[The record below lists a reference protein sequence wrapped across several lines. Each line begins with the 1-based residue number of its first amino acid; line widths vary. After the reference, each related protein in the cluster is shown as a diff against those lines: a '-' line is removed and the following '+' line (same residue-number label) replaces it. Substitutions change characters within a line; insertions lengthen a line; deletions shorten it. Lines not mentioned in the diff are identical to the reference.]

1 MRRELKR
8 PRLRKNETAAGGISK
23 KDLFFLALFAALLL
37 LVFREFF
44 FTDRVFY
51 ERDTTV
57 VEVPVKKLTV
67 QLLKEGNF
75 ALWTDAHGN
84 GQPFLAN
91 PKNAIFYPTTWLYL
105 ILPLFTAFK
114 LHYLIHVI
122 LGWLGLYV
130 LCGSYALSK
139 KASFL
144 GASLFAF
151 SGMYLSSFE
160 FYNHIAAL
168 AWMPWVLW
176 LLHRDARPGRV
187 PIVPLAFLW
196 ALMILAGA
204 PEFILMTLFLA
215 AGQAFFTAGAWKKKA
230 AFVALSLLLASLI
243 SAAQL
248 LPSIELLGRTE
259 RAAQSAQWPLE
270 LIQLFNLPFP
280 HFLGNDRE
288 PGHSDFWGWHIFDK
302 ENPLYYS
309 LYIGAGALLL
319 FLFGLRKPWDRRR
332 RIFLLMFFVLFLLS
346 CGRYS
351 PFFFLYRF
359 VPLLSSIRY
368 PVKFFLGSVF
378 CLSILAAFGFDR
390 ITGAGKP
397 GRKTVSFLAVVS
409 GLGLTLFGLFKQPA
423 IGVLNK
429 LFIID
434 QDSSLRELGRSIETG
449 LFLLAV
455 YALVFVLFHRAKGQG
470 RILGWAL
477 IALVVLDP
485 AYHNRYVNPTIPA
498 SFYDRPPLAGG
509 LTAPLAIYRDEL
521 YSPFLK
527 ETMGDNVKLLRF
539 FQKSLYPFT
548 GMGEGVRYVF
558 NWDFYGTYSRRYL
571 DLRGAIKRLPPNGQ
585 FKVLNYLGCAARI
598 GYEPLFSKDS
608 AQRLQ
613 IEGVDVW
620 FERIAGT
627 GALPA
632 IAFRAARA
640 VELEDKLRIFTA
652 DTFDPSRDIITEKD
666 NLLPE
671 SRGNSDAKAGAVLIR
686 KEIQGRGWY
695 SVSLPSEGVAVF
707 PGNAAPGWQA
717 RIDGRRTEVFE
728 ANLFAKGV
736 LVPAGD
742 HEIVLRYLP
751 ASFLWGAAISL
762 ASIGLIIGGRAKRRL
777 FSRFRDSLSRRRW
790 VLPRRSPW
798 RRGDPRSGGNRSNW
812 FPGGRGARGNTL
824 SQAGERNLPGP
835 GEEPKKKARRASF

>member
-1 MRRELKR
+1 MIGMIPDRS
-8 PRLRKNETAAGGISK
+8 AAGLVSR
-23 KDLFFLALFAALLL
+23 KDLIFFALFVTLFL

-44 FTDRVFY
+44 FTNRVFY

-67 QLLKEGNF
+67 QLLREGNF

-91 PKNAIFYPTTWLYL
+91 PKNAVFYPTTWFYL

-130 LCGSYALSK
+130 LCGSYSLSK

-168 AWMPWVLW
+168 AWMPWILW
-176 LLHRDARPGRV
+176 LLHRDARPGRTR
-187 PIVPLAFLW
+187 IVSLAFLW

-215 AGQAFFTAGAWKKKA
+215 AGQAFFKAGAWKKKIA
-230 AFVALSLLLASLI
+230 LAALSLFLASLI

-270 LIQLFNLPFP
+270 LMQLFNLPFP

-288 PGHSDFWGWHIFDK
+288 PGHDDFWGWHLFDK
-302 ENPLYYS
+302 KFPLYYS
-309 LYIGAGALLL
+309 LYMGVGALLL
-319 FLFGLRKPWDRRR
+319 FLFGLRKPWDRRQK
-332 RIFLLMFFVLFLLS
+332 ILLLAFFLFFLLS

-351 PFFFLYRF
+351 PFFFLYKF

-378 CLSILAAFGFDR
+378 CLSILAAYGFDR
-390 ITGAGKP
+390 MTEAGKP
-397 GRKTVSFLAVVS
+397 GRKAVVFMAVAS
-409 GLGLTLFGLFKQPA
+409 GLGLTLFGLFKQPT
-423 IGVLNK
+423 IGFLNK

-434 QDSSLRELGRSIETG
+434 RESSFREFGRSIQTG
-449 LFLLAV
+449 LVLLAV
-455 YALVFVLFHRAKGQG
+455 CALVFFLLYRAKGQG

-477 IALVVLDP
+477 IVIVLLDP
-485 AYHNRYVNPTIPA
+485 AYHNRYVNPTVPA
-498 SFYDRPPLAGG
+498 SFYDKPPLPGG
-509 LTAPLAIYRDEL
+509 LAAPLAIYRDDL
-521 YSPFLK
+521 YAPFLK

-539 FQKSLYPFT
+539 FRESLYPFT
-548 GMGEGVRYVF
+548 GMGDGVRYVF

-571 DLRGAIKRLPPNGQ
+571 DLREALKKLPPDGQ
-585 FKVLNYLGCAARI
+585 FKVLKYMGCTAYLG
-598 GYEPLFSKDS
+598 YDPLFSRES

-613 IEGVDVW
+613 IEGIDVW
-620 FERIAGT
+620 LERIAET
-627 GALPA
+627 CALPS
-632 IAFRAARA
+632 IAFRSVKA
-640 VELEDKLRIFTA
+640 VEVNDKLRLFTA
-652 DTFDPSRDIITEKD
+652 EAFDPLKEIITEKD
-666 NLLPE
+666 LNLPE
-671 SRGNSDAKAGAVLIR
+671 SSGNVETEPAKIVAR
-686 KEIQGRGWY
+686 TEIQGRGWY
-695 SVSLPSEGVAVF
+695 SVSSPCEGAAVF
-707 PGNAAPGWQA
+707 PGNAAPGWHA
-717 RIDGRRTEVFE
+717 WIDGRTTEVFE

-736 LVPAGD
+736 RVPAGD

-751 ASFLWGAAISL
+751 ASFLWGAVISL
-762 ASIGLIIGGRAKRRL
+762 ASIGLIPAGALVLVRRAKRR
-777 FSRFRDSLSRRRW
+777 
-790 VLPRRSPW
+790 
-798 RRGDPRSGGNRSNW
+798 
-812 FPGGRGARGNTL
+812 
-824 SQAGERNLPGP
+824 
-835 GEEPKKKARRASF
+835 ARRASL

>member
-1 MRRELKR
+1 MIPGRNK
-8 PRLRKNETAAGGISK
+8 TGTISK
-23 KDLFFLALFAALLL
+23 KDLFFFALFVALFL

-44 FTDRVFY
+44 FTNRVFY

-130 LCGSYALSK
+130 LCGSYSLSK
-139 KASFL
+139 RASFL
-144 GASLFAF
+144 AASLFVF

-176 LLHRDARPGRV
+176 LLHRDARPGRTR
-187 PIVPLAFLW
+187 IVPLAFLW

-215 AGQAFFTAGAWKKKA
+215 AGQAFFTAGAWKRKIA
-230 AFVALSLLLASLI
+230 LAVLSLFLASLI

-248 LPSIELLGRTE
+248 IPSLELLGRTG

-280 HFLGNDRE
+280 HFLGNDRQ
-288 PGHSDFWGWHIFDK
+288 PGHNDFWGWHIFDK
-302 ENPLYYS
+302 ESPLYYS
-309 LYIGAGALLL
+309 LYMGAGALLL

-332 RIFLLMFFVLFLLS
+332 KLFLLMFFLFFLLS

-368 PVKFFLGSVF
+368 PVKFFMGAVF
-378 CLSILAAFGFDR
+378 CLSILAAYGFDR
-390 ITGAGKP
+390 ITNAGKP
-397 GRKTVSFLAVVS
+397 GRRAVALMASAAGMGLA
-409 GLGLTLFGLFKQPA
+409 LFVLFKRPA
-423 IGVLNK
+423 IGILNK

-434 QDSSLRELGRSIETG
+434 RDSSLRELGRSIETG
-449 LFLLAV
+449 LVFLAI
-455 YALVFVLFHRAKGQG
+455 YALIFLLFHRARG
-470 RILGWAL
+470 RCLILGWAL
-477 IALVVLDP
+477 LALVVLDP
-485 AYHNRYVNPTIPA
+485 AYHNRYVNPTVPA
-498 SFYDRPPLAGG
+498 SFYDKLALPGG
-509 LTAPLAIYRDEL
+509 LTAPLAVYRDDL
-521 YSPFLK
+521 YAPYLK

-539 FQKSLYPFT
+539 FRKSLYPFT
-548 GMGEGVRYVF
+548 GIGDGVRYVF
-558 NWDFYGTYSRRYL
+558 NWDFYGTYSRRFL
-571 DLRGAIKRLPPNGQ
+571 DLRGALKGLPPIGQ
-585 FKVLNYLGCAARI
+585 FKVLKYMGCTAYI
-598 GYEPLFSKDS
+598 GYDPLFSRES
-608 AQRLQ
+608 AKRLQ
-613 IEGVDVW
+613 IEGVDIW
-620 FERIAGT
+620 LERIAER
-627 GALPA
+627 GASPF
-632 IAFRAARA
+632 IAFHTVRAAE
-640 VELEDKLRIFTA
+640 VKDKLRIFTA
-652 DTFDPSRDIITEKD
+652 DSFDPYAEIITERDILPPGPLGDKD
-666 NLLPE
+666 T
-671 SRGNSDAKAGAVLIR
+671 KAGAIMIR

-695 SVSLPSEGVAVF
+695 SASLPHEGIAVF
-707 PGNAAPGWQA
+707 PGNAAPGWHA
-717 RIDGRRTEVFE
+717 RIDGRRAEVFE

-736 LVPAGD
+736 RVPAGE

-751 ASFLWGAAISL
+751 ASFLWGAGLSL
-762 ASIGLIIGGRAKRRL
+762 ASIGLILAGALVIGKRAKRR
-777 FSRFRDSLSRRRW
+777 D
-790 VLPRRSPW
+790 
-798 RRGDPRSGGNRSNW
+798 
-812 FPGGRGARGNTL
+812 
-824 SQAGERNLPGP
+824 
-835 GEEPKKKARRASF
+835 RRAFL